1 MPSLE
6 VQAGS
11 IHHHIL
17 RFLRIPDFLAQLN
30 LDKFFTALQ
39 CIYLCSASHIPLK
52 SNQLFMLDS
61 EGHGLVPWIKQLK
74 NTVIMVPNFKI
85 RPPPPRIDLSAERRN
100 PWVHLCVAQKTKE
113 KVMKDVFGSEI
124 ICDICCHQCS
134 QFPSVHYW
142 NVLIRKTGYLELAIL
157 RMFQEYF

>member
-17 RFLRIPDFLAQLN
+17 RFPRISDFLAQLN
-30 LDKFFTALQ
+30 LDKFFSALQ
-39 CIYLCSASHIPLK
+39 CTYLCSASHILLK

-61 EGHGLVPWIKQLK
+61 EGPGPVPWIKQLK

-85 RPPPPRIDLSAERRN
+85 RSSWP
-100 PWVHLCVAQKTKE
+100 H
-113 KVMKDVFGSEI
+113 KD
-124 ICDICCHQCS
+124 
-134 QFPSVHYW
+134 
-142 NVLIRKTGYLELAIL
+142 
-157 RMFQEYF
+157 